1 MSCGC
6 NNNGWGGGCGC
17 NTVQYAPPACNPNFP
32 TYCTALG
39 AGTIQRVVGEDSA
52 YCKYTVP
59 TFIPTSSNSK
69 GSSILAY
76 SGATNG
82 IVAWADGSSSAPIFI
97 SNPDG
102 TSYGQA
108 IQTSSCV
115 LQATTPTGQLVG
127 FLPPSNSPYT
137 TKTSFPIVTPSG
149 TKTNWGTVED
159 IIPNQGLVYKTGDI
173 DDGSL
178 AANTVYQLT
187 GNSGQY
193 VSFDSV
199 GNPIATTLSITQSY
213 IAKSGNY
220 NANPNESIAA
230 DTTSGGWTLTLPA
243 NPATGTVVTVADANA
258 SWATNNLTVAASG
271 ATIQGLVQTFI
282 GNVSNWQVSF
292 YYTGSTWTI
301 IIT

>member
-6 NNNGWGGGCGC
+6 NNNGWGGGIGC

-59 TFIPTSSNSK
+59 TFQSNSILFYNASTGVVSWGDASVSNPIFLGSNSSNE
-69 GSSILAY
+69 
-76 SGATNG
+76 ATANTG
-82 IVAWADGSSSAPIFI
+82 K
-97 SNPDG
+97 
-102 TSYGQA
+102 
-108 IQTSSCV
+108 
-115 LQATTPTGQLVG
+115 LQALTPTGQLVA
-127 FLPPSNSPYT
+127 FTPSVS
-137 TKTSFPIVTPSG
+137 TKTQFPIVTPSG
-149 TKTNWGTVED
+149 TNSTWGTVED
-159 IIPNQGLVYKTGDI
+159 IIPNQGLVFKTGDI

-178 AANTVYQLT
+178 KANKVYQLT
-187 GNSGQY
+187 GSDGQY

-199 GNPIATTLSITQSY
+199 GNPIAKTPSITQSY

-230 DTTSGGWTLTLPA
+230 NTSSGAWTLTLPA

-258 SWATNNLTVAASG
+258 SWATYNLTVAASG
-271 ATIQGLVQTFI
+271 ATIQGLSVPFI
-282 GNVSNWQVSF
+282 ADVSNWQVSF
-292 YYTGSTWTI
+292 YFTGSTWTI